1 MTRDRECAA
10 SVVISS
16 TSVTARVRALRV
28 PFFFFLSFLQKK
40 FISMSFNFNLKNRF
54 VSRVIIIGVK
64 ITRLD
69 TNINNA
75 EILLSHNNMA
85 ST

>member
-1 MTRDRECAA
+1 MRRLGRHFINIGDSSRAGAA
-10 SVVISS
+10 RPV
-16 TSVTARVRALRV
+16 
-28 PFFFFLSFLQKK
+28 FFLSFLQKK

-85 ST
+85 PT

>member
-1 MTRDRECAA
+1 
-10 SVVISS
+10 
-16 TSVTARVRALRV
+16 
-28 PFFFFLSFLQKK
+28 
-40 FISMSFNFNLKNRF
+40 MSFNFNLKNRF

-85 ST
+85 PT

>member
-1 MTRDRECAA
+1 MRRLGRHFINIGDSSRAGAA
-10 SVVISS
+10 RPV
-16 TSVTARVRALRV
+16 
-28 PFFFFLSFLQKK
+28 FFFLSFLQKK